1 MCTIIKYTRRQKL
14 GLKTKRFFKNLQLIK
29 EIKENFELKK
39 PYFAYD
45 FGLKNKLICKA
56 LRVGKFTSIFEKII
70 FFDKLLFTKFK
81 KNNWNFKT
89 LRYLTNS
96 MTSLTENEIVSKNM
110 PKILGKT
117 LNKGLLTNYKD
128 LNITRRAG

>member
-1 MCTIIKYTRRQKL
+1 MCTTIRYTHRQKF
-14 GLKTKRFFKNLQLIK
+14 GLKTKRFFKNLQHIK

-39 PYFAYD
+39 PYFACD
-45 FGLKNKLICKA
+45 FGLKNKLTCKP

-96 MTSLTENEIVSKNM
+96 MTSLNEHEIVSKNM
-110 PKILGKT
+110 PETLRKT
-117 LNKGLLTNYKD
+117 FNKGLLTNYKD